1 VASRIDVPDA
11 DARQDAA
18 AGTSIGLVTPG
29 GPTRWVR
36 ARAVSSSLLQASVDR
51 AVTADAVTA
60 RLPTTRAGRAEA
72 RTATAA
78 RAYSVL
84 GPPSVTVSGGQVL
97 VADGQLQE
105 DLLSPHWGLAGYD
118 GPFAVFTD
126 RDADRP
132 LSVQALP
139 GRSSSGASVRYTTSV
154 PGDVTSATVSSSRG
168 LRLVR
173 SVADIPGW
181 SALWQ
186 PARGQSTTLSVQPDG
201 IVQAVDVPPGRGTV
215 SWRYVPPR
223 FVAGLAASLS
233 AAALVL
239 ALAVAGRRGRR
250 MALPSGDSHDA
261 AAREPV
267 ASLTARGRDA

>member
-1 VASRIDVPDA
+1 
-11 DARQDAA
+11 
-18 AGTSIGLVTPG
+18 
-29 GPTRWVR
+29 
-36 ARAVSSSLLQASVDR
+36 
-51 AVTADAVTA
+51 
-60 RLPTTRAGRAEA
+60 TTRAGRAG
-72 RTATAA
+72 TGTPTAA
-78 RAYSVL
+78 HAYSVL
-84 GPPSVTVSGGQVL
+84 GPPSVTLRGGQVL
-97 VADGQLQE
+97 VADGPLQN
-105 DLLSPHWGLAGYD
+105 DLLSPHWGMAGYD

-126 RDADRP
+126 RDADGP

-154 PGDVTSATVSSSRG
+154 PGDVTSATVSSSQG

-181 SALWQ
+181 SALWR
-186 PARGQSTTLSVQPDG
+186 PARGQPATLSVQPDG

-223 FVAGLAASLS
+223 FVPGLAVSLI

-239 ALAVAGRRGRR
+239 ALAGAGRQARR
-250 MALPSGDSHDA
+250 MALPRGDSHDA

-267 ASLTARGRDA
+267 ASLSAPGRDA